1 MMQHFTS
8 KSENLKWNMNEI
20 KQALED
26 VKIAVGESALGI
38 IHVTETAVRMTG
50 NVSDIGKEAD
60 SNLETASQLNSEVD
74 KFKL

>member
-38 IHVTETAVRMTG
+38 IHVTETAVKLTG